1 MLHLKSQHIKFLAEK
16 IPLIVLILWNNLKS
30 KSFSLF
36 GGGWDISTLFYQLAL
51 RLGLW
56 WWCIFPPS
64 KPDVILWEGERGG
77 GAKYW
82 KKGSVAYMFCI
93 PGKRDM
99 FPEFPEVC
107 KLQCITS
114 YLTLF
119 IICDIRVW
127 RFQQVFPRITIKRCA
142 KCISHLLAHCFWRAG
157 KSWSIFFHLALK
169 EEAIVPIMQSA
180 GAGKKIPALDSLN
193 SVFHIARESKYGIL
207 FVMSLFW
214 KDSWVKSHEH
224 YLPAPCSCAVLPY
237 SCSGPYRKGI

>member
-1 MLHLKSQHIKFLAEK
+1 MLWVCYCSTFSKIDFGIEANGISFWEVQKRKHLCL
-16 IPLIVLILWNNLKS
+16 
-30 KSFSLF
+30 SLY
-36 GGGWDISTLFYQLAL
+36 I
-51 RLGLW
+51 
-56 WWCIFPPS
+56 
-64 KPDVILWEGERGG
+64 E
-77 GAKYW
+77 
-82 KKGSVAYMFCI
+82 
-93 PGKRDM
+93 KRDM